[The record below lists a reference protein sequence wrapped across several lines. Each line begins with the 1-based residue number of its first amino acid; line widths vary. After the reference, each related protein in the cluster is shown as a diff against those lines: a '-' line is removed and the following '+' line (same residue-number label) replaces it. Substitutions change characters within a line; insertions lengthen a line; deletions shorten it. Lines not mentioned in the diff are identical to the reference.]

1 MRFDSASESKGKKR
15 NKYNASEAGPR
26 SEERIKNIK
35 EKTIINYF
43 NRLNYLEI
51 MKKYLLFA
59 TAALALASCTNESY
73 LGTAEELATAKGE
86 QPISFGFNVPTPTRA
101 EGAAAATKLNNQF
114 IVWGEKGETDGTA
127 AVTDGSTAKQRVFP
141 NYKVTYGTNTAYTST
156 SNTKDWEYVGLS
168 YTASGD
174 QDFVKMAGTK
184 VTTDVQTIKY
194 WDYNA
199 DSYTFTAVSA
209 KPTDI
214 SAGQVTI
221 NKLTSGTTVY
231 DKGYEVDVTA
241 DADLNSLYFADRVNI
256 EKTATYDRTQPNKY
270 GGNVTF
276 TFRNGQSQVRVGMY
290 ETIPGYEVK
299 VTKFY
304 YAAAANPG
312 AGSTGFDAM
321 TDNSTTNF
329 VANVPNTATGGVA
342 GKFTVK
348 YYAKN
353 AVNDAAGISNHP
365 TISFAPTT
373 AADTKTY
380 ITLGNQITAATKLGE
395 TSTAATYDKAD
406 SNGDGV
412 KDFTTFFPQESNDK
426 NLKLKI
432 DYTLKNTVTGETIDI
447 SGKTAEIPA
456 QYLQW
461 KPNFKY
467 TYLFKI
473 TDDELYPI
481 TFDAVVVEAENGQAE
496 YITTVSEPSITT
508 FGAVYVY
515 DSEADATKFSSY
527 QTGEDEYQA
536 QTAPDRLDIF
546 ATIMDGS
553 DVVDFTL
560 GTNVN
565 VYKATTTDA
574 TNFPI
579 TEASVAESLA
589 ETSVGTK
596 QITTELLNGDG
607 SSCFSAAPT
616 KVDAVPGE
624 DGIDESIKA
633 LKLTGVKATTTTTAL
648 VVEYIKTAA
657 TYYTETVSI
666 ADQTELTTYLATG
679 KLYTN
684 DTGTTEASAT
694 FDGSATY
701 YRRTAVKS
709 VGKYAYKVIRVQ

>member
-35 EKTIINYF
+35 EKKIINYF

-73 LGTAEELATAKGE
+73 LGTAEELATTKGE
-86 QPISFGFNVPTPTRA
+86 QPISFGFDVPTPTRA

-114 IVWGEKGETDGTA
+114 IVWGEKSEVATGDAHTADDGT
-127 AVTDGSTAKQRVFP
+127 TNTHQLVFP

-168 YTASGD
+168 YTAD
-174 QDFVKMAGTK
+174 ADADNVKMGGTK

-199 DSYTFTAVSA
+199 TSYTFTAVSA

-214 SAGQVTI
+214 SSDKVII
-221 NKLTSGTTVY
+221 NKLTSGTDVY
-231 DKGYEVDVTA
+231 EKGYEVDVTA
-241 DADLNSLYFADRVNI
+241 DADLNSLYFADRVYI
-256 EKTATYDRTQPNKY
+256 EKTSTYDRTQPNKY

-304 YAAAANPG
+304 YVDNANPTFPTM
-312 AGSTGFDAM
+312 ATASD
-321 TDNSTTNF
+321 DNF
-329 VANVPNTATGGVA
+329 VANVPNTATGVA

-348 YYAKN
+348 YYEKN
-353 AVNDAAGISNHP
+353 STNDAAGISNHP
-365 TISFAPTT
+365 TITFVPTT
-373 AADTKTY
+373 STDTKTY
-380 ITLGNQITAATKLGE
+380 ITLGDQITAATKLGE
-395 TSTAATYDKAD
+395 TSTAPTFD
-406 SNGDGV
+406 SDDTDGDLV
-412 KDFTTFFPQESNDK
+412 NDFTTFFPQETNNK

-473 TDDELYPI
+473 TDDDLYPI
-481 TFDAVVVEAENGQAE
+481 TFDAVVVEAENGNVE
-496 YITTVSEPSITT
+496 YITTVTEPSITT
-508 FGAVYVY
+508 YAKGSAVTTNGEYAASEKVY
-515 DSEADATKFSSY
+515 AVVE
-527 QTGEDEYQA
+527 
-536 QTAPDRLDIF
+536 
-546 ATIMDGS
+546 DGS
-553 DVVDFTL
+553 SLATL
-560 GTNVN
+560 SASNMKLYTV
-565 VYKATTTDA
+565 TTTDA

-579 TEASVAESLA
+579 TEASVAEAIA
-589 ETSVGTK
+589 EYPCLNAAEQTAAK
-596 QITTELLNGDG
+596 IKFTESSFNYGKTVVAEDG
-607 SSCFSAAPT
+607 ST
-616 KVDAVPGE
+616 VTMDASNNVVA
-624 DGIDESIKA
+624 DF
-633 LKLTGVKATTTTTAL
+633 TTAAST
-648 VVEYIKTAA
+648 VYAIEYIKTDATYSNDGGKTYADAAEFAAAGTLYSNAECTTEADADYYTSHTGA
-657 TYYTETVSI
+657 TYYKKTHV
-666 ADQTELTTYLATG
+666 
-679 KLYTN
+679 
-684 DTGTTEASAT
+684 
-694 FDGSATY
+694 
-701 YRRTAVKS
+701 TAV
-709 VGKYAYKVIRVQ
+709 GTYAYKIVRVAGATGQTP